1 MSRFSRIS
9 IKGKLLLLAL
19 LTSGIAILF
28 ASTIFITAEMMF
40 TRRALVQELSTTA
53 EIIGANSTAAIVFD
67 DGPAAEE
74 ILRAL
79 KTKPNVL
86 GASIVTPDGNVLA
99 KYGAPR
105 GAGAAPSDGPHEPI
119 AALALAPESECDSK

>member
-1 MSRFSRIS
+1 MNRFSKIS

-28 ASTIFITAEMMF
+28 ASGIFITAEMMF
-40 TRRALVQELSTTA
+40 ARRALVQELSTTA

-74 ILRAL
+74 IL
-79 KTKPNVL
+79 
-86 GASIVTPDGNVLA
+86 
-99 KYGAPR
+99 GAPLR
-105 GAGAAPSDGPHEPI
+105 ELRAHPVE
-119 AALALAPESECDSK
+119 